1 MKTHKCDAIANS
13 YCVNVKTILPT
24 DTGYTCECQ
33 SGFRKVGKSCIH
45 EGQRII
51 FQLDIN
57 YFLSWSIFKLVRLFN
72 IRDVLLEDGVEGI
85 FEHVCNYARE
95 STEKKNCWFLNR
107 D

>member
-1 MKTHKCDAIANS
+1 MHRYLEFERIKTKNKFDSLPLFCLDIDECEMKTHTCDAIANS

-57 YFLSWSIFKLVRLFN
+57 
-72 IRDVLLEDGVEGI
+72 
-85 FEHVCNYARE
+85 
-95 STEKKNCWFLNR
+95 
-107 D
+107 